1 MKDVAENPIRQR
13 RGFTLIELLVVIAI
27 IAILAAILLPALA
40 AAKDKAQRV
49 QCCSNVYQLTR
60 GASMYATDY
69 NDYLPPVWLD
79 PTIPQSQ
86 RGLHSFNN
94 YEEEHY
100 GRYVYEQN
108 TQRTYGGPDPS
119 PPPFKVRPNIVSPY
133 YQNLGYLY
141 PLGMAGDGTIY
152 YCPAYNAKGGTN
164 SQLSAGFYSPLLTTG
179 SDGNVRSSFCWN
191 PWAAPSDDGHSYR
204 LYQKMSDFKSSHIL
218 LNEFLVNNQPTSSS
232 PLDPNTVA
240 HSRSRTL
247 DVAFSDNAV
256 QQIRITPVLWALC
269 WVGAGNN
276 FYASD
281 SKYATFYTTMEM
293 QH

>member
-1 MKDVAENPIRQR
+1 MNAVAGNPVRQGQ
-13 RGFTLIELLVVIAI
+13 GFTLIELLVVIAI

-40 AAKDKAQRV
+40 AAKDRALRT

-60 GASMYATDY
+60 GANMYATDY

-79 PTIPQSQ
+79 PTIPPSQ

-108 TQRTYGGPDPS
+108 TQHTYGGPDPT
-119 PPPFKVRPNIVSPY
+119 PPFKVKPNVVSPY

-141 PLGMAGDGTIY
+141 PLGLAGDGTIF
-152 YCPAYNAKGGTN
+152 YCPAYNSKGGSN
-164 SQLSAGFYSPLLTTG
+164 SVLSAGFYSPLLTTG

-191 PWAAPSDDGHSYR
+191 PWAAPGDDGHSYR
-204 LYQKMSDFKSSHIL
+204 LYQKTSDFKSSHIL

-232 PLDPNTVA
+232 PLDPATVA

-256 QQIRITPVLWALC
+256 QQIKITPVLWALC